1 MSVLTQ
7 TDDNVLAAV
16 SARDVAA
23 KRLWLVAVISV
34 VVLLADQVF
43 KIWVKTSFYLGEDLP
58 LTGWW
63 HLKFIENN
71 GMAFGLEL
79 WNKLVLTMGR
89 IAAVVLFVWFV
100 TKVKS
105 LATLRTGF
113 FVAMALII
121 AGAAGNIFDC
131 VFYGKLFNNP
141 MPPEV
146 AVAFPETGGYAGWFE
161 GKVVDMLYFP
171 LFSFYWPEWMPF
183 VGGDYFEF
191 FQFIFNIADSSICIG
206 VFLLIFFYSTDASKA
221 FQYVGEKR
229 AVKKEAE
236 SKSKLK

>member
-1 MSVLTQ
+1 MSVLTK

-100 TKVKS
+100 AKVKS